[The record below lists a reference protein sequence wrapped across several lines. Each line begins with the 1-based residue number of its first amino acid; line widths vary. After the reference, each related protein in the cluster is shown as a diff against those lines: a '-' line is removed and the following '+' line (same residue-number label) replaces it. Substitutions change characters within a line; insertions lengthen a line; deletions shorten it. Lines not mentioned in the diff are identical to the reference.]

1 MTYPR
6 PCKKRK
12 ATALRPLSAELSTLS
27 RSDGSASLRCGNTHI
42 LVAVHG
48 PTAPRMSRWEKY
60 DRGAVSVAFSRG
72 LMAHHS
78 SSAGASSS
86 PAPSDGGGPS
96 PPATSGGDG
105 APGERMK
112 PLPVPLPPGLGAS
125 ERELEHFLRDALSSC
140 IMLERYPRCVIQVV
154 VQIVQADG
162 GVLGTA
168 VNCAVM
174 ALMDAGLAMRGLPVA
189 STCVVFGGAGEKSGQ
204 ERVGGGV
211 TVWLDPT
218 AEEESGEGHSTVVLV
233 TDASDQS
240 LILNSMTFG
249 SPLSLEGL
257 TCSIDVS
264 NQMAVAML
272 KFMRLAVEQKVTKEL
287 QTLWS

>member
-12 ATALRPLSAELSTLS
+12 ATALRPLSAELSALS
-27 RSDGSASLRCGNTHI
+27 RSDDSDSLKCDNTHI

-60 DRGAVSVAFSRG
+60 DRGAVSIAFSRG

-78 SSAGASSS
+78 SAGASPSS
-86 PAPSDGGGPS
+86 APPDESGPS
-96 PPATSGGDG
+96 PFAASAGGGDP
-105 APGERMK
+105 PGERMK

-162 GVLGTA
+162 SVLGTA

-189 STCVVFGGAGEKSGQ
+189 STCVVFGGGGENPGQ
-204 ERVGGGV
+204 EGADGV

-218 AEEESGEGHSTVVLV
+218 ADEESGQGHSTVVLV
-233 TDASDQS
+233 TDTSKQS
-240 LILNSMTFG
+240 TILNNMTFG

-272 KFMRLAVEQKVTKEL
+272 KFMRLAVEQKVNKEL